1 MPIST
6 TSTLLVCLHVFK
18 TSGLVNMSTA
28 IKYLA
33 AGCNSQD
40 LPQSLRPANPQA
52 AIIFHFK
59 ELSIKVS
66 QTRLAKSM
74 PRIKIVQTN
83 IASKR
88 QV

>member
-18 TSGLVNMSTA
+18 TSGLVN
-28 IKYLA
+28 I
-33 AGCNSQD
+33 
-40 LPQSLRPANPQA
+40 LPQSLKPANPQA

-66 QTRLAKSM
+66 QTRPAKSM
-74 PRIKIVQTN
+74 PRIKIVQTMQT
-83 IASKR
+83 SPQKDK
-88 QV
+88 